1 MAAGSLRPPALVTL
15 TLTLTLA
22 AAPASGLANRAAD
35 ANLSLEVVAQ
45 PVAYA
50 GYPIVVGVSS
60 DGLPNQ
66 TVVTVELDGKN
77 VATAKV
83 FRGQGEATVA
93 VPLGRH
99 RLVARA
105 VLGDEQVASRPRA
118 IGVVPARTWQ
128 TAGDNGRYAGTAGGG
143 PVSFEVTGGGR
154 EIHAFSAR
162 VSMFCVGATIAQN
175 HVLIG
180 FALVSRVRIAPDG
193 RFVIL
198 THPRPKTTVHLTGR
212 LRHGRVTEGEVE
224 LTVGT
229 CAGTARYSAHRA
241 GSR

>member
-1 MAAGSLRPPALVTL
+1 MAAGSLRPPALVAL

-35 ANLSLEVVAQ
+35 ASLSLEVVAQ

-60 DGLPNQ
+60 DGLPNR
-66 TVVTVELDGKN
+66 TAVTVELDGKN
-77 VATAKV
+77 VATATV

-118 IGVVPARTWQ
+118 IAVVPARTWQ

-154 EIHAFSAR
+154 DDPRLLRSRFD
-162 VSMFCVGATIAQN
+162 
-175 HVLIG
+175 VLRRG
-180 FALVSRVRIAPDG
+180 DDRAE
-193 RFVIL
+193 
-198 THPRPKTTVHLTGR
+198 PRPDR
-212 LRHGRVTEGEVE
+212 LRPG
-224 LTVGT
+224 LT
-229 CAGTARYSAHRA
+229 REDRA
-241 GSR
+241 GRALRHRSRTRARTRPST